1 MLRYVCMYESY
12 LGTISHGIL
21 RQLFHYSNLSY
32 LWARITIIG
41 ATSQRIKEMKK
52 CGGQG
57 NYSFYDL
64 PLTYCIQKKAKHA
77 YVRTSIISG
86 TEQMRVTLNGE
97 FLDIRLIKL
106 QLTTSLL

>member
-1 MLRYVCMYESY
+1 MYESY

-21 RQLFHYSNLSY
+21 RQLLHYSNLRY
-32 LWARITIIG
+32 LWARITIID
-41 ATSQRIKEMKK
+41 AMSQRRKEIKK
-52 CGGQG
+52 CGGQE

-64 PLTYCIQKKAKHA
+64 PLTYCIQTKAKHA
-77 YVRTSIISG
+77 YIRTSIMSD

-106 QLTTSLL
+106 QLTSLL